1 MLEHAWRLLWLHY
14 HKDWVDVGTFIVAG
28 LWGAFRWVKG
38 GCKARLQRVGR
49 WRWHRAR
56 CRSASTTIFPL
67 LVLSGSVLSRQALV
81 ALENASRVTLAIA
94 GLFALLSVL
103 QIDEET

>member
-1 MLEHAWRLLWLHY
+1 MLEQAWRLLWLHY

-28 LWGAFRWVKG
+28 LWGTFRWLRSSR
-38 GCKARLQRVGR
+38 KARLQRIGR
-49 WRWHRAR
+49 W
-56 CRSASTTIFPL
+56 CMDGTTIFPL

-103 QIDEET
+103 QIDEDL